1 MDFDV
6 ARGEVMALVGDNG
19 AGKSTLMKVLA
30 GAYTADEGQFFID
43 GSPVS
48 IATPNDASAL
58 GIQIVYQ
65 DLALCENL
73 DVAANLSLGAES
85 VKSGWTFLPRILRPL
100 DDLEMEVMARKAI
113 DMLEVRT
120 LQSVRAKVGGL
131 SGGQRQAIAIARAV
145 GAASTVVMLDEP
157 TAALGVAQ
165 TRQVLQV
172 VKRLRETNHA
182 VVYISHN
189 LRDIFEVADRIT
201 VLRHGGN
208 VATYSTADT
217 TPDQIVV
224 AMTSGQGKEPVM
236 QHRSGMRFWDR
247 FRALRESQLGGFVP
261 VLLALA
267 LIWGYFGFALPFYD
281 LLVGEAESFRAIFL
295 SPRNIYNLF
304 MQSAVIATLAVGI
317 TMVLLL
323 GDIDLSAAATAGVCA
338 ALLGVLVLSGVPG
351 WLACIIVIC
360 VGIIMGAAQ
369 GLLVAYIGIPSFV
382 VTLAGLLGYQGLMQK
397 ILPTGNLNV
406 GDPFVRSV
414 ARVLIPDFGGSYWL
428 ARWSACL
435 R

>member
-1 MDFDV
+1 MVGQSAPPADTVKDMSAHLSVRGIHKRFGGVHALRGVDFDV

-30 GAYTADEGQFFID
+30 GAYTADAGQFFRD
-43 GSPVS
+43 SSPVS

-73 DVAANLSLGAES
+73 DVAANLSLGAEP
-85 VKSGWTFLPRILRPL
+85 VKSGWKFLPRLLRPL
-100 DDLEMEVMARKAI
+100 DDLEMEVMAKKAI

-165 TRQVLQV
+165 TRQVLEV

-208 VATYSTADT
+208 VATYNTADT

-224 AMTSGQGKEPVM
+224 AMTSGQGKE
-236 QHRSGMRFWDR
+236 SGD
-247 FRALRESQLGGFVP
+247 
-261 VLLALA
+261 
-267 LIWGYFGFALPFYD
+267 
-281 LLVGEAESFRAIFL
+281 
-295 SPRNIYNLF
+295 
-304 MQSAVIATLAVGI
+304 
-317 TMVLLL
+317 
-323 GDIDLSAAATAGVCA
+323 AA
-338 ALLGVLVLSGVPG
+338 
-351 WLACIIVIC
+351 
-360 VGIIMGAAQ
+360 
-369 GLLVAYIGIPSFV
+369 
-382 VTLAGLLGYQGLMQK
+382 
-397 ILPTGNLNV
+397 
-406 GDPFVRSV
+406 
-414 ARVLIPDFGGSYWL
+414 
-428 ARWSACL
+428 
-435 R
+435 